1 MKKLLFKVV
10 LLAGLMLS
18 VPYYLLGGGT
28 VPGFI
33 KDLFKTGK
41 ETIAP
46 MDVSAVTTDKA
57 ITLYKCTSETG
68 QIEFSQSPCMGEGET
83 IYLQP
88 DVNVVQRTKIPEQEE
103 EEEGGPSVITLSKG
117 DSDNNKLDKKDKK
130 EGDLELGNPYDP
142 NNIQKLIKDA
152 QNIGKLM
159 DQHGKQI
166 DNATSQQK

>member
-46 MDVSAVTTDKA
+46 MDVSTVTTDKA
-57 ITLYKCTSETG
+57 ITLYKCTSDTG

-83 IYLQP
+83 IRLQP
-88 DVNVVQRTKIPEQEE
+88 NVNVMQRTKIPEQEE
-103 EEEGGPSVITLSKG
+103 EEGGPSVITVGSG
-117 DSDNNKLDKKDKK
+117 DSDNNNQDKKDKK